1 MNDDRDRDTYRI
13 LVVDDEEHIRRI
25 LKFQLEKNGYVVA
38 TAENGEVA
46 IEMLRREGAD
56 LIILD
61 LMMPKMD
68 GFEVCARLRRDFQS
82 SQTPIIMLTA
92 KSDLPD
98 KIKGLQ
104 GGANDYLVKPYS
116 NEELLLRVR
125 NVLDWS
131 LRQKNAN
138 PLTGFAGNKAIDK
151 ELQRRIETGDPFA
164 FLYIDIDNFKAYND
178 YYGYQKGDES
188 ILFLA
193 DIITEAINSLGGPGD
208 FVGHI
213 GGDDFVIITSIER
226 AEFIS
231 KHIIDEFDKG
241 SLVLL
246 NEEDIRRGY
255 LEIKNRLG
263 EIKRIPLMSL
273 TIALVMNENGR
284 LKHFA
289 QVSDIASELKK
300 FGKGMTGSV
309 VVRERRRESSKPAE
323 VDSL

>member
-1 MNDDRDRDTYRI
+1 MTSREDNRDAFKI

-25 LKFQLEKNGYVVA
+25 LQFQLEKNGYIVA

-46 IEMLRREGAD
+46 LRVVHKEAPD
-56 LIILD
+56 LVILD
-61 LMMPKMD
+61 LMMPKID
-68 GFEVCARLRRDFQS
+68 GFEVCRRLRADFQTN
-82 SQTPIIMLTA
+82 QIPIIMLTA

-104 GGANDYLVKPYS
+104 GGANDYLIKPYS
-116 NEELLLRVR
+116 NEEMLLRVR
-125 NVLDWS
+125 NVIEWS
-131 LRQKNAN
+131 QTQKNAN
-138 PLTGFAGNKAIDK
+138 PLTGFAGNKAIEK
-151 ELQRRIETGDPFA
+151 ELQKRIESGQSFA

-193 DIITEAINSLGGPGD
+193 DIITETVNSLGGSED
-208 FVGHI
+208 FVGHV
-213 GGDDFVIITSIER
+213 GGDDFVIMTSVER

-231 KHIIDEFDKG
+231 QHLVDEFDKG
-241 SLVLL
+241 SLVLM

-255 LEIKNRLG
+255 LEIRNRLG

-273 TIALVMNENGR
+273 TIALVVNEGQR

-289 QVSDIASELKK
+289 QVNDIASELKR
-300 FGKGMTGSV
+300 FGKAMTGSV
-309 VVRERRRESSKPAE
+309 VVRERRKENSPAE
-323 VDSL
+323 TVG